1 MMFII
6 ATAIAAILNGVLTL
20 HVSSWVLSTVF
31 WTFVMKISHIFIGL
45 CILVLSPS
53 TANAASAKLEG
64 VFTDWSVY
72 SKTDGGERICYALAK
87 PSTKT
92 PSSVTH
98 GDIYFM
104 VSNWKSGA
112 AKEQPSLLTGYP
124 LKNTIPP
131 AARVGS
137 SKIPM
142 YAAQNEAFVESGT
155 DEKKLVRAMRKGST
169 MRVDAV
175 SQRGTKTS
183 YEFSLR
189 GITAALSKAK
199 TICQ

>member
-1 MMFII
+1 
-6 ATAIAAILNGVLTL
+6 
-20 HVSSWVLSTVF
+20 
-31 WTFVMKISHIFIGL
+31 MKISHICIGL
-45 CILVLSPS
+45 LAFALTPM

-64 VFTDWSVY
+64 VFKDWSVY

-87 PSTKT
+87 PKSKT
-92 PSSVTH
+92 PSSVDH

-124 LKNTIPP
+124 LKDTIPP
-131 AARVGS
+131 TARVGS
-137 SKIPM
+137 SKTPM
-142 YAAQNEAFVESGT
+142 YAAQNEAFVEST
-155 DEKKLVRAMRKGST
+155 ADEKKLVKAMRKGST

-175 SQRGTKTS
+175 STRGTQTS

-189 GITAALSKAK
+189 GITAALGKAR
-199 TICQ
+199 TICK

>member
-1 MMFII
+1 
-6 ATAIAAILNGVLTL
+6 
-20 HVSSWVLSTVF
+20 
-31 WTFVMKISHIFIGL
+31 MKISHIFLGL
-45 CILVLSPS
+45 GAMVFIPNI
-53 TANAASAKLEG
+53 ANASSAKLEG

-87 PSTKT
+87 PKSKT
-92 PSSVTH
+92 PSSVNH

-124 LKNTIPP
+124 IKTTIPP
-131 AARVGS
+131 TARVGN
-137 SKIPM
+137 SKTPM
-142 YAAQNEAFVESGT
+142 YAAQNEAFVESST

-175 SQRGTKTS
+175 SNRGTKTS

-189 GITAALSKAK
+189 GITAALGKAR
-199 TICQ
+199 TVCQ